1 VNESKSATPRVN
13 DFCASALHDTRNSTF
28 PSDVGAACA
37 LCSSWL
43 ALLPSGSSR
52 QKAPSNVIALLP
64 AFFTLE
70 LLTEPVLPIMVVP
83 PAPLGQSSGGPF
95 HSIAL
100 LTPLKWNI
108 RAQNLVAQSRTE

>member
-1 VNESKSATPRVN
+1 
-13 DFCASALHDTRNSTF
+13 
-28 PSDVGAACA
+28 
-37 LCSSWL
+37 
-43 ALLPSGSSR
+43 
-52 QKAPSNVIALLP
+52 VIALLP
-64 AFFTLE
+64 AFLTLE

-83 PAPLGQSSGGPF
+83 PATLGQSSGGPF